1 MSIIDWFL
9 NSRPARVAILEVKVK
24 DLEESLAASD
34 EMIEKLIKENR
45 KQRELIAALRD
56 VNATLDQRCID
67 MEKKL

>member
-56 VNATLDQRCID
+56 VNASLDERCNRI
-67 MEKKL
+67 ERNQ

>member
-9 NSRPARVAILEVKVK
+9 NSRPARVATLEVKVK

-56 VNATLDQRCID
+56 VNASLDERCNRI
-67 MEKKL
+67 ERNQ